1 MSPVCA
7 HHHGD
12 AFNRSVAQ
20 IELSAKSMGDF
31 LCASLIPDQIAR
43 RRKNHRLKTEGVIL
57 AHNNFQARDS
67 DLPGDHLSELLCSDV
82 FSNHGEIPRF
92 NRLQQ
97 SDREFLKDS
106 STNMVNHEA
115 VQIRFDIA
123 DQAANARRTTAES
136 NCSPIAVNREPLT
149 SPILFSVRMATR
161 SQRSVDT
168 PSASIAIARCSLTS
182 RSSQEIPSI
191 SHLGP
196 KIPGL
201 MTGCKS

>member
-1 MSPVCA
+1 
-7 HHHGD
+7 
-12 AFNRSVAQ
+12 
-20 IELSAKSMGDF
+20 
-31 LCASLIPDQIAR
+31 LIPDQIAR
-43 RRKNHRLKTEGVIL
+43 RGNNRWLKTEGVIL
-57 AHNNFQARDS
+57 AHNNLQIRDS
-67 DLPGDHLSELLCSDV
+67 DLPGDHLGELLCSDV

-92 NRLQQ
+92 NRPSR

-106 STNMVNHEA
+106 STNMVDHET
-115 VQIRFDIA
+115 VQICFDIA
-123 DQAANARRTTAES
+123 GHAANARRAAADS

-149 SPILFSVRMATR
+149 SPILFNVRMATR

-191 SHLGP
+191 SHLGS

-201 MTGCKS
+201 MTGCES